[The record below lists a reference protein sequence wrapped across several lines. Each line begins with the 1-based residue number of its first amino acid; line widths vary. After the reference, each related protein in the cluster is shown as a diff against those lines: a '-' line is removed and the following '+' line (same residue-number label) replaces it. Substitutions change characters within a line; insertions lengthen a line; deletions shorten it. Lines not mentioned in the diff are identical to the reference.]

1 MSRDYFLMTNRIGFS
16 KWCHDDMEL
25 AVLLWGEEAV
35 TRYICAS
42 GAFSRQEITDR
53 LGTEIHNGEQYSV
66 QYWPIFELATEELI
80 GCCGLRPF
88 KNEKDSYEI
97 GFHLRKKYWGMGF
110 VSEAAE
116 AVIDYSFRV
125 LKAEILYAGHHP
137 QNAASKKLLTKLG
150 FQYIGKN
157 YYEPTGLYHPS
168 YQLRVGDYMELTT
181 LKVKQ

>member
-16 KWCHDDMEL
+16 KWGHDDMEL

-42 GAFSRQEITDR
+42 GVFSRQEIADR
-53 LGTEIHNGEQYSV
+53 LRTEIHNGEQYSV
-66 QYWPIFELATEELI
+66 QYWPIFELVTEELI

-88 KNEKDSYEI
+88 KSEKSSYEI
-97 GFHLRKKYWGMGF
+97 GFHLRKKYWGMGYA
-110 VSEAAE
+110 SEAAE
-116 AVIDYSFRV
+116 AVIDYSFQV

-137 QNAASKKLLTKLG
+137 KNAASEKLLTKLG

-168 YQLRVGDYMELTT
+168 YQLRVGND
-181 LKVKQ
+181 